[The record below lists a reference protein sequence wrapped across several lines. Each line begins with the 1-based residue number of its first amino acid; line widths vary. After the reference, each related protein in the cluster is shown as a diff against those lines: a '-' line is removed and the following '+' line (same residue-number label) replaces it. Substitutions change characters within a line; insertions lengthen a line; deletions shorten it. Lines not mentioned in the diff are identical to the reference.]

1 MSFSAD
7 WALGAALWLADAT
20 DSPRSRFLASIYEA
34 RSPSTGLGATTGG
47 GCSTGGGVGAIVTSD
62 SCLLSAMTGGAGRC
76 FAAVRGGAARGGG
89 DACANVGDCDDGDGG
104 VAREL
109 GLGSSSTARALLA
122 LPSSAFAA
130 DKSCIRGSQ
139 THSAAMWTSSDSANA
154 SQTSGIVTT
163 SCRLLRS

>member
-47 GCSTGGGVGAIVTSD
+47 GCSTGGVGAIVTSD

-89 DACANVGDCDDGDGG
+89 DACANFGACDGDGG

-109 GLGSSSTARALLA
+109 GLGSRSTASVLLA
-122 LPSSAFAA
+122 LPNSAFAA

-139 THSAAMWTSSDSANA
+139 THSAATWTSSDSANA